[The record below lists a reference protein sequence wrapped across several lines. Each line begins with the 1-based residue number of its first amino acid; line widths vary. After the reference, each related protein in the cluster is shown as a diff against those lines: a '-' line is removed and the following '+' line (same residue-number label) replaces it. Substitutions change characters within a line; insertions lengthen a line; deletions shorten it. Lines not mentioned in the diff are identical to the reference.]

1 MNLAIWKKRLQ
12 SLRIEEIIFLV
23 FLIPS
28 ILITIRANWYFY
40 TSDTE
45 SSVKIEGG
53 IWRIIITII
62 LMAIFYWFLW
72 FRPDKRIFRF
82 IRDVAPFIFAIAIY
96 TNLHD
101 TIHFVNPNDIHYQ
114 LDAIDMWMFGVSPTI
129 WAEQFYHPRIT
140 DWLSFAY
147 MNYFWITVIL
157 VMFMYY
163 RKEFRQYR
171 TVMLTM
177 MLCYYGGYL
186 LYILF
191 PAAPPR
197 LALADLYTINIF
209 KGTSLITD
217 SARKVV
223 NISASSA
230 RGAFPSL
237 HCTITFLTLGM
248 AWRFHKIWFWI
259 FLPIGISLIVAT
271 VYLRH
276 HYIVDI
282 YAGLFLCAIVWLVT
296 PTIDRWWRSYQEKRG
311 IVTHSPPVLGVREKI

>member
-1 MNLAIWKKRLQ
+1 MKAWIRRIQ

-23 FLIPS
+23 FLLPS
-28 ILITIRANWYFY
+28 ILITVKANWYFW
-40 TSDTE
+40 TTAGE
-45 SSVKIEGG
+45 SSKKIEGG
-53 IWRIIITII
+53 IARIVVTLI
-62 LMAIFYWFLW
+62 LMALFYWWLW
-72 FRPDKRIFRF
+72 YKPHGKIFRF
-82 IRDVAPFIFAIAIY
+82 IRNVAPFIFAIAIY

-101 TIHFVNPNDIHYQ
+101 TIHFVNPNDVHFQ
-114 LDAIDMWMFGVSPTI
+114 LNAIDEWMFGVSPTV
-129 WAEQFYHPRIT
+129 WAEKFYSPQLT

-157 VMFMYY
+157 VMYMYY
-163 RKEFRQYR
+163 KGEEREFR

-177 MLCYYGGYL
+177 MLCYYGGYM
-186 LYILF
+186 LYILL

-197 LALADLYTINIF
+197 LALADMYSINIF
-209 KGTSLITD
+209 KGTSLISD

-248 AWRFHKIWFWI
+248 AWRFHKILFWI

-282 YAGLFLCAIVWLVT
+282 YAGLFLCMAVWWLT
-296 PTIDRWWRSYQEKRG
+296 PKIDTWWRNYQANKG
-311 IVTHSPPVLGVREKI
+311 IVTHSPALLGPRD

>member
-1 MNLAIWKKRLQ
+1 MMKTWIRRIQ

-23 FLIPS
+23 FLVPS

-40 TSDTE
+40 TTVGEDSK
-45 SSVKIEGG
+45 KIEGG
-53 IWRIIITII
+53 IARIIVTII
-62 LMAIFYWFLW
+62 LMLIFYWFLW
-72 FRPDKRIFRF
+72 YRPHKRVFKF
-82 IRDVAPFIFAIAIY
+82 IRNVAPFIFAIAIY

-101 TIHFVNPNDIHYQ
+101 TIHFVNPHDVHFQLNDI
-114 LDAIDMWMFGVSPTI
+114 DEWMFGVSPTV
-129 WAEQFYHPRIT
+129 WAERFYSPWLT

-147 MNYFWITVIL
+147 MNYFWITVML
-157 VMFMYY
+157 VLYMYY
-163 RKEFRQYR
+163 KGEEREFR

-186 LYILF
+186 LYIIF

-209 KGTSLITD
+209 KGTSLISD
-217 SARKVV
+217 SARAVV
-223 NISASSA
+223 NISSASA

-248 AWRFHKIWFWI
+248 AWRFHKGLFWV

-282 YAGLFLCAIVWLVT
+282 YAGLFLCAGVWVIT
-296 PTIDRWWRSYQEKRG
+296 PGIDQRWRAYQAKKG
-311 IVTHSPPVLGVREKI
+311 VVTHSPPVLGVKEKA

>member
-1 MNLAIWKKRLQ
+1 MKAWIRRFQ
-12 SLRIEEIIFLV
+12 SLRIEEVIFLV

-28 ILITIRANWYFY
+28 ILITTRANWYFY
-40 TSDTE
+40 TSVAED
-45 SSVKIEGG
+45 SKKIEGG
-53 IWRIIITII
+53 IWRIIVTLL
-62 LMAIFYWFLW
+62 LMAIFYWYLW
-72 FRPDKRIFRF
+72 FRPEKRIFKF
-82 IRDVAPFIFAIAIY
+82 IRNVAPFIFAIAIY

-101 TIHFVNPNDIHYQ
+101 TIHFVNPNDVHFQ
-114 LDAIDMWMFGVSPTI
+114 LNAIDEWMFGVSPTV
-129 WAEQFYHPRIT
+129 WAEQFYSPTLT

-157 VMFMYY
+157 VLYMYY
-163 RKEFRQYR
+163 RGEDREFR

-177 MLCYYGGYL
+177 MLCYYGGYM
-186 LYILF
+186 LYILL

-209 KGTSLITD
+209 KGTSLISD

-248 AWRFHKIWFWI
+248 AWRFHKVLFWI
-259 FLPIGISLIVAT
+259 FIPIGIALIVAT

-282 YAGLFLCAIVWLVT
+282 YAGLFLCAIVWYLT
-296 PTIDRWWRSYQEKRG
+296 PWIDKKWRAYQASKD
-311 IVTHSPPVLGVREKI
+311 IITQSPAVYQVREKH

>member
-1 MNLAIWKKRLQ
+1 MKAWIRRIQ

-23 FLIPS
+23 FLLPS
-28 ILITIRANWYFY
+28 ILITVKANWYFW
-40 TSDTE
+40 TTAGE
-45 SSVKIEGG
+45 SSKKIEGG
-53 IWRIIITII
+53 IARIVVTLI
-62 LMAIFYWFLW
+62 LMALFYWWLW
-72 FRPDKRIFRF
+72 YKPHGKIFRF
-82 IRDVAPFIFAIAIY
+82 IRNVAPFIFAIAIY

-101 TIHFVNPNDIHYQ
+101 TIHFVNPNDVHFQ
-114 LDAIDMWMFGVSPTI
+114 LNAIDEWMFGVSPTV
-129 WAEQFYHPRIT
+129 WAEKFYSPQLT

-157 VMFMYY
+157 VMYMYY
-163 RKEFRQYR
+163 KGEEREFR

-177 MLCYYGGYL
+177 MLCYYGGYM
-186 LYILF
+186 LYILL

-197 LALADLYTINIF
+197 LALADMYSINIF
-209 KGTSLITD
+209 KGTSLISD

-248 AWRFHKIWFWI
+248 AWRFHKILFWI

-282 YAGLFLCAIVWLVT
+282 YAGLFLCMAVWWLT
-296 PTIDRWWRSYQEKRG
+296 PKIDTWWRNYQANKG
-311 IVTHSPPVLGVREKI
+311 IVTHSPAVLGPRD

>member
-1 MNLAIWKKRLQ
+1 MKAWIRRIQ

-23 FLIPS
+23 FLLPS
-28 ILITIRANWYFY
+28 ILITVKANWYFW
-40 TSDTE
+40 TTAGE
-45 SSVKIEGG
+45 SSKKIEGG
-53 IWRIIITII
+53 IARIVVTLI
-62 LMAIFYWFLW
+62 LMALFYWWLW
-72 FRPDKRIFRF
+72 YKPHGKIFRF
-82 IRDVAPFIFAIAIY
+82 IRNVAPFIFAIAIY

-101 TIHFVNPNDIHYQ
+101 TIHFVNPNDVHFQ
-114 LDAIDMWMFGVSPTI
+114 LNAIDEWMFGVSPTV
-129 WAEQFYHPRIT
+129 WAEKFYSPQLT

-157 VMFMYY
+157 VMYMYY
-163 RKEFRQYR
+163 KGEEREFR

-177 MLCYYGGYL
+177 MLCYYGGYM
-186 LYILF
+186 LYILL

-197 LALADLYTINIF
+197 LALADMYSINIF
-209 KGTSLITD
+209 KGTSLISD

-237 HCTITFLTLGM
+237 HCTITFLTWGM
-248 AWRFHKIWFWI
+248 AWRFHKILFWI

-282 YAGLFLCAIVWLVT
+282 YAGLFLCMAVWWLT
-296 PTIDRWWRSYQEKRG
+296 PKIDTWWRNYQANKG
-311 IVTHSPPVLGVREKI
+311 IVTHSPAVLGPRD

>member
-1 MNLAIWKKRLQ
+1 MKAWIRRLQ
-12 SLRIEEIIFLV
+12 SLRIEEIIFLG
-23 FLIPS
+23 FLLPS
-28 ILITIRANWYFY
+28 ILITLRANWYFY
-40 TSDTE
+40 TSIEED
-45 SSVKIEGG
+45 SKKIEGG
-53 IWRIIITII
+53 LWRIAVTLL
-62 LMAIFYWFLW
+62 LMAVFYWFLW
-72 FRPDKRIFRF
+72 FRPEKRLFKF
-82 IRDVAPFIFAIAIY
+82 IRNVAPFIFAIAVY

-101 TIHFVNPNDIHYQ
+101 TIHFVNPNDIHFQ
-114 LDAIDMWMFGVSPTI
+114 LNAIDEWMFGVSPTV
-129 WAEQFYHPRIT
+129 WAEQFYSPALT

-157 VMFMYY
+157 ALYMYFKGED
-163 RKEFRQYR
+163 REFR
-171 TVMLTM
+171 TLMLTM

-197 LALADLYTINIF
+197 LALADLYHINIF
-209 KGTSLITD
+209 KGTSLITE

-248 AWRFHKIWFWI
+248 VWRFHRGLFWV

-282 YAGLFLCAIVWLVT
+282 YAGLFLCIVVWYLT
-296 PTIDRWWRSYQEKRG
+296 PYIDSRWRSFQAKKG
-311 IVTHSPPVLGVREKI
+311 IISKSPAVFQIREKP

>member
-1 MNLAIWKKRLQ
+1 MEIWKRRLQ
-12 SLRIEEIIFLV
+12 SLRIEEVIFLV

-28 ILITIRANWYFY
+28 ILITLKANWYFY
-40 TSDTE
+40 TAANEASI
-45 SSVKIEGG
+45 KIEGG
-53 IWRIIITII
+53 IWRIIVTLL
-62 LMAIFYWFLW
+62 LMLIFYWYLW
-72 FRPDKRIFRF
+72 FRPEKRIFKF
-82 IRDVAPFIFAIAIY
+82 IREVAPFIFAIAIY

-101 TIHFVNPNDIHYQ
+101 TIHFVNPNDVHFQ
-114 LDAIDMWMFGVSPTI
+114 LNAIDEWMFGVSPTV
-129 WAEQFYHPRIT
+129 WAEKFYQPWIT

-163 RKEFRQYR
+163 KKEDRQFR

-177 MLCYYGGYL
+177 MLCYYGGYI
-186 LYILF
+186 LYILL

-209 KGTSLITD
+209 KGTSLISE

-223 NISASSA
+223 NISASSS

-248 AWRFHKIWFWI
+248 AWRFHKVLFWI
-259 FLPIGISLIVAT
+259 FLPIGISLITAT

-276 HYIVDI
+276 HYVIDI
-282 YAGLFLCAIVWLVT
+282 YAGLFLCMGVWYLT
-296 PTIDRWWRSYQEKRG
+296 PKIDTWWRAYQIKRG
-311 IVTHSPPVLGVREKI
+311 IISKSPPVFGAREKVA

>member
-1 MNLAIWKKRLQ
+1 MNKWKLRLQ
-12 SLRIEEIIFLV
+12 SLRIEEVIFLV

-28 ILITIRANWYFY
+28 ILITLRANWYFY
-40 TSDTE
+40 MSATE

-53 IWRIIITII
+53 IWRIIVTLL
-62 LMAIFYWFLW
+62 LMSWFYWYLW
-72 FRPDKRIFRF
+72 FREGGKVFRF

-101 TIHFVNPNDIHYQ
+101 TIHFVNPNDVHFQ
-114 LDAIDMWMFGVSPTI
+114 LNAIDEWMFGVSPTV
-129 WAEQFYHPRIT
+129 WAEKFYHPKVT

-163 RKEFRQYR
+163 RDEHRQFR

-186 LYILF
+186 LYILL

-197 LALADLYTINIF
+197 LALADLYSINIF

-248 AWRFHKIWFWI
+248 AWRFHKLLFWI

-282 YAGLFLCAIVWLVT
+282 YAGLFLCAAVWYVT
-296 PTIDRWWRSYQEKRG
+296 PGIDRWWRSYQEKRG
-311 IVTHSPPVLGVREKI
+311 IVTQSPAVLDIREKV

>member
-1 MNLAIWKKRLQ
+1 MKTWIRRIQ
-12 SLRIEEIIFLV
+12 SLRIEEVIFLV

-28 ILITIRANWYFY
+28 ILITIRANLYFY
-40 TSDTE
+40 LSATE
-45 SSVKIEGG
+45 DSKKIEGG
-53 IWRIIITII
+53 IARIIVTLV

-72 FRPDKRIFRF
+72 YRPHKRIFKF
-82 IRDVAPFIFAIAIY
+82 IRNVAPFIFAIAIY

-101 TIHFVNPNDIHYQ
+101 TIHFVNPNDVHFQ
-114 LDAIDMWMFGVSPTI
+114 LNAIDEWMFGVSPTV
-129 WAEQFYHPRIT
+129 WAERFYSPGLT
-140 DWLSFAY
+140 NWLAFAY

-157 VMFMYY
+157 VLYMY
-163 RKEFRQYR
+163 FRDEHRAFR

-177 MLCYYGGYL
+177 MLCYYGGYM
-186 LYILF
+186 LYIIF

-197 LALADLYTINIF
+197 LALADLYTIDIF
-209 KGTSLITD
+209 KGSSLIAD

-223 NISASSA
+223 NISAASA

-248 AWRFHKIWFWI
+248 AWRFHKVWFWI

-276 HYIVDI
+276 HYIIDI
-282 YAGLFLCAIVWLVT
+282 YAGLFLCAIVWWLT
-296 PTIDRWWRSYQEKRG
+296 PKIDKRWRDYQASKG
-311 IVTHSPPVLGVREKI
+311 IVSQSPAVLGPGEKE